1 MPSLG
6 GWPWQDQ
13 VCKERKQLPTPC
25 LELNP
30 RCQLGSQREYLPG
43 SSAAKGPH
51 MPHSVCLTLTTA
63 PEGQALRVLFY
74 RPGS

>member
-6 GWPWQDQ
+6 GWPWQDE

-51 MPHSVCLTLTTA
+51 MPHSV
-63 PEGQALRVLFY
+63 
-74 RPGS
+74 